1 MTLVLDLE
9 ARLLP
14 ADDANAPTHRGFSVR
29 RLAASPIDVRAFFG
43 EREALQ
49 SEAGKRL
56 LARIAAD
63 PLVERTERQGS
74 NLAIRLR
81 SDYVAA
87 LADWIATR
95 DGSAPLT
102 ADIAVGRAYRVNF
115 LNPNATKPLHVGHL
129 RNTTIGGAL
138 AASLRA
144 GGANVVTQCYVCD
157 IGRNVCEAIAG
168 WERFHRDDDPT
179 SLGLPSDQFV
189 GRCYAEYVRSLG
201 ASNPNASV
209 NDPIASETELAGDR
223 ADELVREWMAG
234 EPNTRAAWQRIRDWA
249 LDGQA
254 VTLRRLG
261 VRFDRVFLESASFDA
276 VNRVVAAGTNAG
288 WLVREANGA
297 VLYPAQRK
305 EYAALALVRPDG
317 FPTEHARVLGLF
329 LDEARD
335 AASLD
340 EWIVVCGDEWSTAG
354 DVALEI
360 ARRMD
365 AGALCDRVRVIA
377 HGMVTLQGSK
387 MKSRDGK
394 ALLIDEFLDRLAAS
408 ERVREL
414 ARSTDHVLDEHAL
427 VEILVKGYFLCRNV
441 AKGIEFE
448 WDAFLDETHNPAWIL
463 ARAFAVATQRTR
475 APKPLTTDP
484 EDLRIAAMQY
494 HQYRQILRGD
504 AGEFLPTAMIKFAT
518 GLAKWYLELRE
529 QPAVDR
535 VILSLLGSCLASVGI
550 GAHHSSSTISK

>member
-1 MTLVLDLE
+1 MPLALDLE
-9 ARLLP
+9 ARLFP
-14 ADDANAPTHRGFSVR
+14 ADESDAPTRRGFSVR
-29 RLAASPIDVRAFFG
+29 RLASSPIDVRVFFG
-43 EREALQ
+43 ERSALQ
-49 SEAGKRL
+49 SDGGQRM
-56 LARIAAD
+56 LARLASD

-74 NLAIRLR
+74 NLAIRLHAE
-81 SDYVAA
+81 YVDA
-87 LADWIATR
+87 LADWLSSHDGREPLNAEIA
-95 DGSAPLT
+95 L
-102 ADIAVGRAYRVNF
+102 GRRYRVNF

-157 IGRNVCEAIAG
+157 IGRNVCEALAG

-179 SLGLPSDQFV
+179 SLGVPSDQFV
-189 GRCYAEYVRSLG
+189 GRCYAEYVRLLG
-201 ASNPNASV
+201 ATNPNAAT
-209 NDPIASETELAGDR
+209 NDPIAAEVELAGDR

-234 EPNTRAAWQRIRDWA
+234 DPATRAAWQRIRDWA
-249 LDGQA
+249 LDGQRA
-254 VTLRRLG
+254 TLERLG
-261 VRFDRVFLESASFDA
+261 VRFDRVFLESASFAA
-276 VNRVVAAGTNAG
+276 VQRIVDAGTAAG
-288 WLVREANGA
+288 WLTREANGA

-335 AASLD
+335 AQELD

-365 AGALCDRVRVIA
+365 AGALCDRVRVVA

-394 ALLIDEFLDRLAAS
+394 ALLIDEFLDRLADS

-414 ARSTDHVLDEHAL
+414 ARATERVVDEQAL
-427 VEILVKGYFLCRNV
+427 VEILVKGYFLCRNF
-441 AKGIEFE
+441 AKGVEFE
-448 WDAFLDETHNPAWIL
+448 WDAFLDETHNPAWTL
-463 ARAFAVATQRTR
+463 TRAVAVAEQRTR
-475 APKPLTTDP
+475 AAKPGATDAQV
-484 EDLRIAAMQY
+484 LRIAAMQY

-504 AGEFLPTAMIKFAT
+504 TGEFLPTAMIKFAT
-518 GLAKWYLELRE
+518 GLAKWYLDERE
-529 QPAVDR
+529 QPALDR
-535 VILSLLGSCLASVGI
+535 VIRALLGSCLASVGI
-550 GAHHSSSTISK
+550 GARHSSSTISK